1 MKKTGFTLSELLIT
15 LTVIGVVSALVLP
28 AVSGILP
35 DKNKAKI
42 IKYHAE
48 LNNVINSIMTD
59 DSVYRPFTG
68 YDNNGTTFLT
78 TDGKKPCVGLN
89 CVTYDSGDSN
99 KTQFQNLLEDRF
111 IKKVSIDGSKWDVLE
126 AAQPTGAYILEV
138 VTDGKDGTDQ
148 KKAFEKNAPNK
159 NINTF
164 YFNID
169 EYGNVKPGDALTEA
183 FLKNYKVLNDREA
196 DKGDADTILD
206 EISKNTR
213 KDYYTKKTTSN

>member
-35 DKNKAKI
+35 DKNKAKV
-42 IKYHAE
+42 IKYNAMI
-48 LNNVINSIMTD
+48 NNAINEIFSD
-59 DSVYRPFTG
+59 ESVYHPYTIAVG
-68 YDNNGTTFLT
+68 EANNYATFLT
-78 TDGKKPCVGLN
+78 NNGEDECSGLG
-89 CVTYDSGDSN
+89 CISGE
-99 KTQFQNLLEDRF
+99 FEAEIERRF
-111 IKKVSIDGSKWDVLE
+111 INKVKDGSTWTVSPAESDG
-126 AAQPTGAYILEV
+126 TFILSV
-138 VTDGKDGTDQ
+138 VTDEKTS
-148 KKAFEKNAPNK
+148 KAFSSNGDNK

-183 FLKNYKVLNDREA
+183 FLKNYKKLNDRKA
-196 DKGDADTILD
+196 DIGDADTILD
-206 EISKNTR
+206 EISKKTR